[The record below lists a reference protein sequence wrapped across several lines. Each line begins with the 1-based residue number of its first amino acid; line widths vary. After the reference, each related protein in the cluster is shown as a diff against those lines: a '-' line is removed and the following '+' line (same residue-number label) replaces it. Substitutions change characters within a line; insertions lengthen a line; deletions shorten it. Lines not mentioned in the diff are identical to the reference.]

1 MFYQKPH
8 KHFQEDTCFN
18 SCLFFTLPEYLE
30 TNTKSPNNDQEITQQ
45 STLHH
50 YLSKDL
56 INELEKDDA
65 ITTDSSLDTMHSY
78 PLYLTTQ
85 LHYQDNNN
93 NNQTTIINKPN
104 AANKVKKKKGFAVRE
119 GDWTCFYC
127 QNLNFAYRKHCN
139 RCKAL
144 KEHSEQQHDNYIEQV
159 LHIIT
164 ENEKKRKTNF

>member
-1 MFYQKPH
+1 MAMFHQKPH

-18 SCLFFTLPEYLE
+18 SCLFFTLPEYFE

-45 STLHH
+45 SPLHY

-56 INELEKDDA
+56 INELEKDED
-65 ITTDSSLDTMHSY
+65 ITTDSSLDTMHTY
-78 PLYLTTQ
+78 PLYITTQ
-85 LHYQDNNN
+85 LHYQDNK
-93 NNQTTIINKPN
+93 TNKPN
-104 AANKVKKKKGFAVRE
+104 ITNKNKKKKGFAVRE

-159 LHIIT
+159 LNIIN
-164 ENEKKRKTNF
+164 ENEKKRKTNS